1 MHTAEALTRQIQQAS
16 ELVDVISRY
25 VRLTRAG
32 KDFRGLCP
40 FHREKTPSFY
50 VVPSKQIFKCFGCGA
65 GGDVFKFVQLR
76 ENVNFV
82 EARRILAERAGI
94 RLEQNTVRRAAGEPD
109 RADLAR
115 INDWAARWFR
125 KQLSDAAAGR
135 NALEYAR
142 GRGLSLETIEQAQ
155 LGYAP

>member
-16 ELVDVISRY
+16 DLVDVISRY
-25 VRLTRAG
+25 LRLTRAG

-40 FHREKTPSFY
+40 FHKEKTPSFY

-94 RLEQNTVRRAAGEPD
+94 RLDQDVRRSSGVPD

-115 INDWAARWFR
+115 VNEWAARWFR
-125 KQLSDAAAGR
+125 KQLSTGTA
-135 NALEYAR
+135 
-142 GRGLSLETIEQAQ
+142 
-155 LGYAP
+155 

>member
-1 MHTAEALTRQIQQAS
+1 MAGLGPTLLMHTAEALTRQIQQAS
-16 ELVDVISRY
+16 DLVDVISRH

-40 FHREKTPSFY
+40 FHKEKTPSFY

-76 ENVNFV
+76 EGVNFV

-94 RLEQNTVRRAAGEPD
+94 RLELTGARPSTDEPD

-115 INDWAARWFR
+115 VNEWAMRWFR
-125 KQLSDAAAGR
+125 KQFAA
-135 NALEYAR
+135 
-142 GRGLSLETIEQAQ
+142 
-155 LGYAP
+155 